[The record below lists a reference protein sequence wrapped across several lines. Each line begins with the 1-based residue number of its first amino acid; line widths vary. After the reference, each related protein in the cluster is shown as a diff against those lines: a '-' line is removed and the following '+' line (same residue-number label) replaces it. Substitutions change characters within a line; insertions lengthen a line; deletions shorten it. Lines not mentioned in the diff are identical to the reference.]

1 MLNLRSTRPLFLNSY
16 RVYSLLMVGLL
27 FATLLAML
35 AVSHNPGQATLRA
48 QPLLLEIASEKPNT
62 KISVIVQKQNQG
74 DDAEKLVTGLGGR
87 VTTDLHIIN
96 GFGAELPSQAV
107 PQLAQSAS
115 VRWVSLDAP
124 MVGSRVKDNDNSL
137 PQNTYDQSVNA
148 DKVWP
153 RYQGNGVGLAVVDSG
168 INLAEDFYNTSTWQP
183 RLIKSVSFNNGWNQ
197 NVYDIYGHGSHVA
210 GVAAGSG
217 KQSYI
222 DPKYVGVAPKANLV
236 NVKVSDDNGNSTASS
251 VVRGLQ
257 WVNDNRQAYNIRVVN
272 ISLNSSV
279 SESYNVNPLCAAAEI
294 LWFNGI
300 VVVVS
305 AGNGG
310 AANLLPPAN
319 DPYVITVGATDERGT
334 ADTADDVLAPFSAYG
349 TTVDGFAK
357 PDLVA
362 PGKNLVSLL
371 SMPNSRL
378 ALQHPGNVVDQNYFR
393 MSGTSVAA
401 PVVSGAAAL
410 LIQSNPGLNPNQVK
424 YRLMDTAR
432 PFDTRARAGAGYLNV
447 EAAINGTSTQRA
459 NLNFTP
465 SALLNLSGNPA
476 LTGSSANWSSANWSS
491 ANWSSANWSST
502 YWAPGE

>member
-1 MLNLRSTRPLFLNSY
+1 MI
-16 RVYSLLMVGLL
+16 GLL
-27 FATLLAML
+27 LATLLAML
-35 AVSHNPGQATLRA
+35 AVSQNPGQSTLHA
-48 QPLLLEIASEKPNT
+48 QPILLELASQKPDA
-62 KISVIVQKQNQG
+62 KVSVIVQKQDQG
-74 DDAEKLVTGLGGR
+74 DEAEKLVTELGGE

-96 GFGAELPSQAV
+96 GFGADLPSHAV

-115 VRWVSLDAP
+115 VRWISLDAP
-124 MVGSRVKDNDNSL
+124 MVGSRVEHEDNDL
-137 PQNTYDQSVNA
+137 PPNTYDTTINA
-148 DKVWP
+148 DKVWS

-168 INLAEDFYNTSTWQP
+168 INPAEDFYNTSTWQS
-183 RLIKSVSFNNGWNQ
+183 RLVKSASFNSGWNQ
-197 NVYDIYGHGSHVA
+197 NIYDIYGHGSHVA

-217 KQSYI
+217 KQGY

-257 WVNDNRQAYNIRVVN
+257 WINDNRQAYNIRVVN

-279 SESYNVNPLCAAAEI
+279 AESYNVNPLCAAAEI

-334 ADTADDVLAPFSAYG
+334 ADPSDDVLAPFSAYG
-349 TTVDGFAK
+349 TTADGFAK

-362 PGKNLVSLL
+362 PGKDIISLL
-371 SMPNSRL
+371 SMPNSKL
-378 ALQHPGNVVDQNYFR
+378 ALQHPHNVVDQNYFR

-401 PVVSGAAAL
+401 PMVSGAAAL
-410 LIQSNPGLNPNQVK
+410 IIQSNPGLNPNQVK
-424 YRLMDTAR
+424 YRLMATAR
-432 PFDTRARAGAGYLNV
+432 PFDTSARAGAGYLDIQ
-447 EAAINGTSTQRA
+447 AAISSTTTQKA
-459 NLNFTP
+459 NLTSTP

-476 LTGSSANWSSANWSS
+476 VTGSTANWSSANWSS